1 MRNRRLPIL
10 MILLLLTALM
20 AAACGGL
27 RRDTNPGE
35 VAVDPKPSATPP
47 VSTVSAALYFADWQA
62 QHLIPEARQL
72 PQADGAKMAD
82 QVVDELLKGPTD
94 PHLYRTIPSNVK
106 KLEPVTVQDQVA
118 YVNLSREFEQIQG
131 AAGAQMAVGSLVQSL
146 TEIPGITKVQVLV
159 EGQKAVM
166 PDPGMRLEPT
176 ERGFYGDI
184 PVLFDPERAK
194 YLADRVS
201 QGLDPW
207 RKDPTKVVEWE
218 GRMFGFTAAELE
230 KAKVEVSG
238 AEAAAA
244 LSRDG
249 TTYVIELRKQGE
261 AWVITGIESR

>member
-1 MRNRRLPIL
+1 
-10 MILLLLTALM
+10 
-20 AAACGGL
+20 
-27 RRDTNPGE
+27 
-35 VAVDPKPSATPP
+35 
-47 VSTVSAALYFADWQA
+47 
-62 QHLIPEARQL
+62 
-72 PQADGAKMAD
+72 
-82 QVVDELLKGPTD
+82 
-94 PHLYRTIPSNVK
+94 
-106 KLEPVTVQDQVA
+106 
-118 YVNLSREFEQIQG
+118 
-131 AAGAQMAVGSLVQSL
+131 
-146 TEIPGITKVQVLV
+146 VQVLV